1 MWELRAARAR
11 LLADRYSATREILVF
26 YSGLAEWQGTI
37 SGRLRTVADL
47 EEFLPSLLDVVA
59 GTGPALLARAA
70 RELDRGQAR
79 AIVEAYWE
87 RRAPGSPLDF
97 FARALLQ
104 PYAAALP
111 ADQECPWCRQPPQ
124 VGCLHP
130 RGEGLALEIVCSL
143 CLRRRPFP
151 RGRCPGCDESSE
163 ARLPSF
169 CAPEFSHLGLQAC
182 DTCRAYLPLVDL
194 ARDPRAIPEVDELA
208 GLPLDIWAAEQGY
221 HKLQPNLAGI

>member
-26 YSGLAEWQGTI
+26 YSGLAEWQGKV
-37 SGRLRTVADL
+37 SGQARTTAELV
-47 EEFLPSLLDVVA
+47 EFLPSLLDLVA
-59 GTGPALLARAA
+59 QTGPALLGRAA
-70 RELDRGQAR
+70 LELNPGQGLVL
-79 AIVEAYWE
+79 VEEYWD
-87 RRAPGSPLDF
+87 RRAPAPPFDF

-104 PYAAALP
+104 PYTASLP
-111 ADQECPWCRQPPQ
+111 PSQECPWCRQPPQ
-124 VGCLHP
+124 LGCLRP
-130 RGEGLALEIVCSL
+130 QGEGLALDIVCSL

-151 RGRCPGCDESSE
+151 RSRCPGCDESSE

-169 CAPEFSHLGLQAC
+169 SAPEFLHLRLQAC
-182 DTCRAYLPLVDL
+182 DTCRAYLPMVDM
-194 ARDPRAIPEVDELA
+194 ARDPLAVPEVDELA